1 MSTLIATPLRVME
14 CFAGVGGFRLG
25 LEGIGT
31 EQYPRRDD
39 FKVVYSNQFEPS
51 TRRQHASEVYQARFG
66 GEGHSNEDIFSVVA
80 DPAKF
85 AAILAARPDMLVGGF
100 PCQDYS
106 VAKPADKAA
115 GIEGKKGV
123 LWWAIHDTLKKLADA
138 GQPVKY
144 VLLENVDRLLKS
156 PTKCRGR
163 DFAIILTSLASLGYA
178 VEWRV
183 INAADYGFPQR
194 RKRVFIMAHHPSTET
209 YSRVEA
215 KCRDGEAGRWLTG
228 SAILAAALPV
238 DRSIMTGVT
247 TFELGAD
254 VLRTQAEYQASAK
267 GASRFA
273 NAGVM
278 VGGQVWTSNLHA
290 SPISDFSAFVGTSA
304 AVTLGDVV
312 GRTISVPES
321 YYLSAESLARWRY
334 LKGGKSAERVTTA
347 GFAYT
352 YSEGPVTF
360 PDDLAKPS
368 RTVITG
374 EGGSSASRFKHVIA
388 TPDGRLRRLTPEE
401 LEELNGFPRGFTAL
415 DGVSDVKRAFIMG
428 NALVVGVVAAI
439 GCALSIQVGALRQ
452 PECKEDAKRE
462 HPPRTDQPWI
472 FTFDSGQIPF
482 STW

>member
-1 MSTLIATPLRVME
+1 ME
-14 CFAGVGGFRLG
+14 LFAGVGGFRVG
-25 LEGIGT
+25 LEGLGT
-31 EQYPRRDD
+31 EQHPRKKG
-39 FKVVYSNQFEPS
+39 FEIVFSNQFEPS

-66 GEGHSNEDIFSVVA
+66 SNGHCNEDIFSVVA
-80 DPAKF
+80 DPSKF
-85 AAILAARPDMLVGGF
+85 AAVIAAKPDMLVGGF

-123 LWWAIHDTLKKLADA
+123 LWWSIYETLKKLADA

-163 DFAIILTSLASLGYA
+163 DFAIILASLAGLGYV
-178 VEWRV
+178 VEWRI

-194 RKRVFIMAHHPSTET
+194 RKRVFLMAYHCSTET
-209 YSRVEA
+209 HGQAVA
-215 KCRDGEAGRWLTG
+215 QCRAGEARRWLTG
-228 SAILAAALPV
+228 AGILAAALPV
-238 DRSIMTGVT
+238 DGSTFTRAA
-247 TFELGAD
+247 TFELGTD
-254 VLRTQAEYQASAK
+254 VLRAQADYQPAAK

-278 VGGQVWTSNLHA
+278 VSGQVWTGDLQA
-290 SPISDFSAFVGTSA
+290 APLPDFSAFVGSSS

-312 GRTISVPES
+312 GRTATVPES
-321 YYLSAESLARWRY
+321 YYLSAESLAQWRY
-334 LKGGKSAERVTTA
+334 LKGGKSAERVTTD
-347 GFAYT
+347 GFTYT

-360 PDDLAKPS
+360 PDNLAKPS

-374 EGGSSASRFKHVIA
+374 EGGSAPSRFKHVIA

-415 DGVSDVKRAFIMG
+415 DGVSDVKRAFMMG
-428 NALVVGVVAAI
+428 NALVVDIVAAI
-439 GCALSIQVGALRQ
+439 GRALAARVSATDKAECNEMVGQVFLPGNEPTVQ
-452 PECKEDAKRE
+452 NYC
-462 HPPRTDQPWI
+462 
-472 FTFDSGQIPF
+472 
-482 STW
+482 

>member
-1 MSTLIATPLRVME
+1 MV
-14 CFAGVGGFRLG
+14 F
-25 LEGIGT
+25 
-31 EQYPRRDD
+31 
-39 FKVVYSNQFEPS
+39 SNQFEPS

-66 GEGHSNEDIFSVVA
+66 SEGHSNEDIFSVVA
-80 DPAKF
+80 GPAKF

-123 LWWAIHDTLKKLADA
+123 LWWAIHETLKKLADA

-163 DFAIILTSLASLGYA
+163 DFAIILASLAGLDYA

-183 INAADYGFPQR
+183 INSADYGFPQR
-194 RKRVFIMAHHPSTET
+194 RKRVFLMAVHRSTET
-209 YSRVEA
+209 HREVETQ
-215 KCRDGEAGRWLTG
+215 CRAGEVGRWLTG
-228 SAILAAALPV
+228 AGILAAALPV
-238 DRSIMTGVT
+238 DGSKLTRVAA
-247 TFELGAD
+247 FELGTDA
-254 VLRTQAEYQASAK
+254 LRTQAEYQAAAK

-278 VGGQVWTSNLHA
+278 VDGQVWTSDLHA
-290 SPISDFSAFVGTSA
+290 APLSDLSAFVGTSA
-304 AVTLGDVV
+304 SMTLGDVV
-312 GRTISVPES
+312 GRTAVVPENF
-321 YYLSAESLARWRY
+321 YLSEEALPQWRY
-334 LKGGKSAERVTTA
+334 LKGGKSEQRVTA
-347 GFAYT
+347 GGFAYT
-352 YSEGPVTF
+352 YGEGPVTF
-360 PDDLAKPS
+360 PDNLAKPS

-415 DGVSDVKRAFIMG
+415 DGVSEVKRAFFMG
-428 NALVVGVVAAI
+428 NALVVGIVAAI
-439 GCALSIQVGALRQ
+439 GRALAARVTTSSESL
-452 PECKEDAKRE
+452 
-462 HPPRTDQPWI
+462 
-472 FTFDSGQIPF
+472 
-482 STW
+482 